1 MLDGFIAVA
10 ATQSKHICYLQ
21 SSSHL
26 APSQV
31 ASDSA
36 ATLPWLPS
44 LYADI
49 APTGPR
55 DAAADLSG
63 QLVAGAPVTTTIAAT
78 GDGEAPPELPPDPVV
93 GRPTGTGLLLVHT
106 STPKPSGSSWTEVR
120 CGRKGDPAVGSGSHS
135 SPCRRYST
143 SSYGRWQHSR
153 SLRCVSSSC
162 GGRHLSCNT
171 AVSSPPAA
179 APPPLPAPSA
189 GRTARRST
197 MGNSRHRMLQEAVI
211 RRSGGLPWAGPPP
224 SSPEPPSPTEAVE
237 VERPAT
243 CATGP
248 HTPPPHPLFPPT
260 TLIIGDSITRD
271 IRFINAITHC
281 FPGATVRFI
290 HDKLLDILPSLPT
303 SVTKIV
309 VHVGCNNTSQSERTI
324 ADFNLL
330 FNVLKNCGKSVFI
343 TGPLPQFGRGSE
355 RFSRMLYLHTRL
367 QSTCSS
373 HNMDFI
379 DNFNLFWDC
388 ADLFSRDGIHPSP
401 QGNQMLRSN
410 IQYAVQ
416 SSTRA

>member
-1 MLDGFIAVA
+1 MAVCVNCNHDYSRLKEDIKRLKSVIRKKDQMLDGFIAVA

-211 RRSGGLPWAGPPP
+211 RR
-224 SSPEPPSPTEAVE
+224 
-237 VERPAT
+237 
-243 CATGP
+243 
-248 HTPPPHPLFPPT
+248 
-260 TLIIGDSITRD
+260 ITRD

-401 QGNQMLRSN
+401 RGNQMLRSN

>member
-1 MLDGFIAVA
+1 MAVCVNCNHDYSRLKEDIERLKSVIRKKDRMLDGFIAVA
-10 ATQSKHICYLQ
+10 ATQSKHICYLR

-63 QLVAGAPVTTTIAAT
+63 QLVAGAPVTTTIAAA
-78 GDGEAPPELPPDPVV
+78 GDGEAPPDLPPDPVV
-93 GRPTGTGLLLVHT
+93 GRPTGTGLLPVHT

-120 CGRKGDPAVGSGSHS
+120 RGRKGDPAVGRLTPVELSNRFTILMDEAPVHPGDSPAVPAPTAHPAAATPPPPTAGGSTPAAS
-135 SPCRRYST
+135 AVSPQAAAGVT
-143 SSYGRWQHSR
+143 SPAT
-153 SLRCVSSSC
+153 
-162 GGRHLSCNT
+162 T

-197 MGNSRHRMLQEAVI
+197 MGNSRHRMLQEAVS
-211 RRSGGLPWAGPPP
+211 RRSGGLPGAGPPP
-224 SSPEPPSPTEAVE
+224 SSPEPPSPMEAVE
-237 VERPAT
+237 VERLAT

-248 HTPPPHPLFPPT
+248 HTPPPRPLFPST
-260 TLIIGDSITRD
+260 TLIISDSITRD

-330 FNVLKNCGKSVFI
+330 L
-343 TGPLPQFGRGSE
+343 
-355 RFSRMLYLHTRL
+355 MY
-367 QSTCSS
+367 
-373 HNMDFI
+373 
-379 DNFNLFWDC
+379 
-388 ADLFSRDGIHPSP
+388 
-401 QGNQMLRSN
+401 
-410 IQYAVQ
+410 
-416 SSTRA
+416 

>member
-1 MLDGFIAVA
+1 MAVCVNCNHDYSRLKEDIKRLKSVIRKKDQMLDGFIAVA

-93 GRPTGTGLLLVHT
+93 AAAGVT
-106 STPKPSGSSWTEVR
+106 S
-120 CGRKGDPAVGSGSHS
+120 PA
-135 SPCRRYST
+135 T
-143 SSYGRWQHSR
+143 
-153 SLRCVSSSC
+153 
-162 GGRHLSCNT
+162 T

-401 QGNQMLRSN
+401 RGNQMLRSN